1 MGLESFRMTKAEKLR
16 LTELVKDAAVA
27 LGVENLFGSKH
38 LEKSTASFSPAN
50 FNSFRDVLHGVW
62 LLIALEAYDDAK
74 RLLNALCE
82 VNDDF
87 YWMFE
92 WLGATFAT
100 RAWLHFQQG
109 ELAASQAD
117 GEVVLHWLERDP
129 NAKPLRASEY
139 RKTLERCDILY
150 VSAEKEKSVKSS
162 AGSLCTALIVLVL
175 YQQTAHARTEPEEAH
190 GYEERITATLALLK
204 QKLQSE

>member
-1 MGLESFRMTKAEKLR
+1 MTKAEKLR
-16 LTELVKDAAVA
+16 LTELVKDATAA
-27 LGVENLFGSKH
+27 LGLENLFCRQH
-38 LEKSTASFSPAN
+38 LEKSAASFSPTN

-62 LLIALEAYDDAK
+62 WLIVLEAYDDAE
-74 RLLNALCE
+74 RLLNALCQ

-92 WLGATFAT
+92 WLASTFAT

-117 GEVVLHWLERDP
+117 VEAVLRWLARDP

-139 RKTLERCDILY
+139 RKALERCDILY

-162 AGSLCTALIVLVL
+162 AGSLCTALILLVL
-175 YQQTAHARTEPEEAH
+175 YQQMANARAEPEEAH
-190 GYEERITATLALLK
+190 SYDERITATLALLK
-204 QKLQSE
+204 QKLMDK